1 MVHHVMVQLNC
12 LMILFNPAVRADGA
26 CRHLAAVLYE
36 IESYMDKVK
45 TCTDIP
51 MAWTKKARQSDD
63 PVEISNLVI
72 KKAK

>member
-1 MVHHVMVQLNC
+1 MNC
-12 LMILFNPAVRADGA
+12 RTPDNWTVVCISSDGA

-36 IESYMDKVK
+36 IEAYMDKLK

-51 MAWTKKARQSDD
+51 MPWVKKARQTDD
-63 PVEISNLVI
+63 PCEISQLVI